1 MSSLAQLLGRTPLS
15 IQNIA
20 GTTAGSTQHTDLTIA
35 PVNTATSVI
44 FMSAFGTYQTGVAA
58 ALVGA
63 DKARLSIYPD
73 GPPINIQAP
82 FSLSVVDFG
91 AMVRSVQRGT
101 LNVGPTGSVALPLA
115 TINASRAI
123 AIVSPVQDHRNST
136 PSELRH
142 TLTNTH
148 LTINRQVH
156 CWYYWQVLEFH

>member
-20 GTTAGSTQHTDLTIA
+20 GVTEPYKQHTDMTIA

-44 FMSAFGTYQTGVAA
+44 FMSAFGAHQKGVAA
-58 ALVGA
+58 ELVGA
-63 DKARLSIYPD
+63 GKARVSIYN
-73 GPPINIQAP
+73 GAAFSIQAP

-101 LNVGPTGSVALPLA
+101 LGEGPNGNVALPLA

-123 AIVSPVQDHRNST
+123 AIVSPVQNHKNNVA
-136 PSELRH
+136 SELTH

-148 LTINRQVH
+148 LTIKRRTYS
-156 CWYYWQVLEFH
+156 WYYWQVLEFH

>member
-1 MSSLAQLLGRTPLS
+1 MSNLAQLLGRTPLS

-20 GTTAGSTQHTDLTIA
+20 GTTAASKQHTDLTIA

-44 FMSAFGTYQTGVAA
+44 FMSAFGTYQIGVAA

-63 DKARLSIYPD
+63 NKARLSIYPD
-73 GPPINIQAP
+73 NAPINIRAP

-101 LNVGPTGSVALPLA
+101 LAAGPTGSVALPLA

-123 AIVSPVQDHRNST
+123 AIVSPVQNHQNNVASALT
-136 PSELRH
+136 H

-148 LTINRQVH
+148 LTINRQVY

>member
-20 GTTAGSTQHTDLTIA
+20 GTTATSTQHTDLTIA

-44 FMSAFGTYQTGVAA
+44 FMSAFGTYQIGVAA

-63 DKARLSIYPD
+63 DKARVSTYSSGSLV
-73 GPPINIQAP
+73 AP

-101 LNVGPTGSVALPLA
+101 LSAGATGSVALPLD

-123 AIVSPVQDHRNST
+123 AIVSPVQNHQQSLASALT
-136 PSELRH
+136 H

-148 LTINRQVH
+148 LTINRQVY

>member
-20 GTTAGSTQHTDLTIA
+20 GTTAPYKQHTDMTIA

-44 FMSAFGTYQTGVAA
+44 FMSAFGTNQIGVAA

-63 DKARLSIYPD
+63 DKARVSTHVIVSYL
-73 GPPINIQAP
+73 AP

-101 LNVGPTGSVALPLA
+101 LAGGPEGNVVLPLA

-123 AIVSPVQDHRNST
+123 AIVSPAQNHQYNSAGALT
-136 PSELRH
+136 H

-148 LTINRQVH
+148 LTINRKVN

>member
-15 IQNIA
+15 IQNIN
-20 GTTAGSTQHTDLTIA
+20 GTTANSTQHTDLTIA

-44 FMSAFGTYQTGVAA
+44 FMSAFSSYQIGVAA

-63 DKARLSIYPD
+63 DKARVSTYAS
-73 GPPINIQAP
+73 GSFAAP
-82 FSLSVVDFG
+82 FTLSVVDFG

-101 LNVGPTGSVALPLA
+101 LAAGPTGSVALPLG

-123 AIVSPVQDHRNST
+123 AIVSPVQDHQQIVASALT
-136 PSELRH
+136 H

-148 LTINRQVH
+148 LTINRKVN

>member
-15 IQNIA
+15 IQKIT
-20 GTTAGSTQHTDLTIA
+20 GTAGSGTQHTNLTIA

-44 FMSAFGTYQTGVAA
+44 FMSAFGSYQTGVAA

-63 DKARLSIYPD
+63 DKVRVSIYLGD
-73 GPPINIQAP
+73 NLWAP

-101 LNVGPTGSVALPLA
+101 LDAGAEGSVALPLA

-123 AIVSPVQDHRNST
+123 AIVSPVQNHKNSVSGALT
-136 PSELRH
+136 H

-148 LTINRQVH
+148 LTINRQGY
-156 CWYYWQVLEFH
+156 CWYYWQVMEFH

>member
-1 MSSLAQLLGRTPLS
+1 MSNLAQLLGRTPLS

-20 GTTAGSTQHTDLTIA
+20 GTTAPSKQHTDLTIA

-44 FMSAFGTYQTGVAA
+44 FMSAFATYQTGVAA

-63 DKARLSIYPD
+63 DKARVSTYD
-73 GPPINIQAP
+73 SGSFHAP
-82 FSLSVVDFG
+82 FTLSVVDFG

-101 LNVGPTGSVALPLA
+101 LAAGSPGSVALPLG

-123 AIVSPVQDHRNST
+123 AIVSPVQDHQQIVA
-136 PSELRH
+136 SELTH

-148 LTINRQVH
+148 LTINRQAL

>member
-1 MSSLAQLLGRTPLS
+1 MSNLAQLLGRTPLS

-20 GTTAGSTQHTDLTIA
+20 GTTGDSKQHTDLTIA

-44 FMSAFGTYQTGVAA
+44 FMSAFGTYQIGVAA

-63 DKARLSIYPD
+63 DKARVSTYISGSFL
-73 GPPINIQAP
+73 AP
-82 FSLSVVDFG
+82 FTLSVVDFG

-101 LNVGPTGSVALPLA
+101 LAAGPTGSVALPLA

-123 AIVSPVQDHRNST
+123 AIVSPVQNHQQNLASALT
-136 PSELRH
+136 H
-142 TLTNTH
+142 TLTNTR
-148 LTINRQVH
+148 LTINRQVS

>member
-20 GTTAGSTQHTDLTIA
+20 GTAATGTQHNDLTIA
-35 PVNTATSVI
+35 PVNPATSVI
-44 FMSAFGTYQTGVAA
+44 FMSAFGSRQEGVAA

-63 DKARLSIYPD
+63 DKVRVSTYSSLYNWAQL
-73 GPPINIQAP
+73 
-82 FSLSVVDFG
+82 SLSVVDFG

-101 LNVGPTGSVALPLA
+101 LATGPEGSVGLPLA

-123 AIVSPVQDHRNST
+123 AIVSPVQDHTQNA
-136 PSELRH
+136 PSALTH

-148 LTINRQVH
+148 LTINRQMYS
-156 CWYYWQVLEFH
+156 WYYWQVLEFH

>member
-20 GTTAGSTQHTDLTIA
+20 GTTESYKQHTDMTIA
-35 PVNTATSVI
+35 PVNPATSVI
-44 FMSAFGTYQTGVAA
+44 FMSAFGTYQIGVAA

-63 DKARLSIYPD
+63 DKARVSTYFS
-73 GPPINIQAP
+73 GYFWAQ

-101 LNVGPTGSVALPLA
+101 LAVGPEGNVALPLA

-123 AIVSPVQDHRNST
+123 AIVSPLQDHQYNVV
-136 PSELRH
+136 SELTH

-148 LTINRQVH
+148 LTINRQVYS
-156 CWYYWQVLEFH
+156 WYYWQVLEFH

>member
-20 GTTAGSTQHTDLTIA
+20 GATAPYKQHTDMTIA
-35 PVNTATSVI
+35 PVNTATSAI
-44 FMSAFGTYQTGVAA
+44 FMSAFATYQLGVAA

-63 DKARLSIYPD
+63 DKVRVSIYAVYPD
-73 GPPINIQAP
+73 NIRSP

-101 LNVGPTGSVALPLA
+101 LGAGPEGNVALPLA

-123 AIVSPVQDHRNST
+123 AIVSPVQNHQQDAASALT
-136 PSELRH
+136 H
-142 TLTNTH
+142 TLTNTS
-148 LTINRQVH
+148 LTINRQMN

>member
-20 GTTAGSTQHTDLTIA
+20 GTAAAGTQHTDLTIA

-44 FMSAFGTYQTGVAA
+44 FMSAFDTYQIGVAA

-63 DKARLSIYPD
+63 DKARVSTYSRTNLY
-73 GPPINIQAP
+73 AP

-101 LNVGPTGSVALPLA
+101 LDVGPAVSVALPLA

-123 AIVSPVQDHRNST
+123 AIVSPVKDHQLKLANDLT
-136 PSELRH
+136 H

-148 LTINRQVH
+148 LTIKRRMYS
-156 CWYYWQVLEFH
+156 WYYWQVLECH

>member
-20 GTTAGSTQHTDLTIA
+20 GTTEPYKQHTDMTIA
-35 PVNTATSVI
+35 PVNPATSVI
-44 FMSAFGTYQTGVAA
+44 FMSAFGTYQIGVAA

-63 DKARLSIYPD
+63 DKARVSTYSRDHLY
-73 GPPINIQAP
+73 AP

-101 LNVGPTGSVALPLA
+101 LATGPTGSVALPLA

-123 AIVSPVQDHRNST
+123 AIVSPVQDHQNNVDSALT
-136 PSELRH
+136 H

-148 LTINRQVH
+148 LTINRQVY

>member
-1 MSSLAQLLGRTPLS
+1 MSSLAQILGRTPIS

-20 GTTAGSTQHTDLTIA
+20 GTTGAATQHTDLTIA
-35 PVNTATSVI
+35 PVNPATSVI
-44 FMSAFGTYQTGVAA
+44 FMSAFGTYQKGVAA

-63 DKARLSIYPD
+63 DKARVSTYVS
-73 GPPINIQAP
+73 GTFSVP

-101 LNVGPTGSVALPLA
+101 LATGPEGSVALPLA

-123 AIVSPVQDHRNST
+123 AIVSPVQNHQQSAASALT
-136 PSELRH
+136 H

-148 LTINRQVH
+148 LTIKRRVYS
-156 CWYYWQVLEFH
+156 WYYWQVLEFH